1 MIATL
6 ESKAASV
13 TGEDLLGFDVG
24 HEVER
29 IAKVIRE
36 QTLGRLKRKGLVLGL
51 SGGIDSSVCA
61 GLAAKAVGPERVLGI
76 LMPENDSDP
85 ESERLGRL
93 VGETFGIEVIKED
106 VAPTLAAAGCYRRRE
121 EAVAAVVPE
130 FRPGDKFKLVLSD
143 LDANNPFRV
152 FYVVVQLSDGRQ
164 VKARLPLDAYQ
175 TIVAATNFKQRVRKM
190 IEYYHAD
197 RLRFAVIG
205 TPNRLE
211 FDQGFFVKGGDGL
224 ADIKPIAHLYKTQV
238 YRLADEL
245 GVPEEIRRRPPTTD
259 TYSLAQSQEEF
270 FFSVPYYQ
278 LDVCMAAKNRG
289 LKPEQVAEAARLTA
303 EQVERVYRDIDA
315 KRIATAYLHER
326 PLLVDAVTEVGY
338 KPR

>member
-6 ESKAASV
+6 EPTVPSV
-13 TGEDLLGFDVG
+13 SAEELLGFDPAAEVARVG
-24 HEVER
+24 K
-29 IAKVIRE
+29 ALRE
-36 QTLGRLKRKGLVLGL
+36 QVTGRLKRKGVVLGL

-61 GLAAKAVGPERVLGI
+61 GLAAKALGPGRVLGI

-93 VGETFGIEVIKED
+93 VGEAFGIEVIKED
-106 VAPTLAAAGCYRRRE
+106 VGPALAAAGCYTRRE
-121 EAVAAVVPE
+121 EAVASVVPE
-130 FRPGDKFKLVLSD
+130 FRPGDKFKIVLSE
-143 LDANNPFRV
+143 LEANNPFRV
-152 FYVVVQLSDGRQ
+152 FHVVVQLADGRQ
-164 VKARLPLDAYQ
+164 VKSRLPIDAYQ

-224 ADIKPIAHLYKTQV
+224 ADVKPIAHLYKTQV

-270 FFSVPYYQ
+270 YFSVPYHQ
-278 LDVCMAAKNRG
+278 LDLVMAAKNRG
-289 LKPEQVAEAARLTA
+289 LAADQVAEAARLTV

-315 KRIATAYLHER
+315 KRSATAYLHER
-326 PLLVDAVTEVGY
+326 PLLVEAVDEVGY
-338 KPR
+338 KR

>member
-6 ESKAASV
+6 SNETRFV
-13 TGEDLLGFDVG
+13 TADELLGFDAG
-24 HEVER
+24 QEADR
-29 IAKVIRE
+29 IAKAVRE
-36 QTLGRLKRKGLVLGL
+36 QTLGRLKRKGVVLGL

-61 GLAAKAVGPERVLGI
+61 GLAAKALGPGRVLGI

-93 VGETFGIEVIKED
+93 VGEAFGIEVIKED
-106 VAPTLAAAGCYRRRE
+106 VGPALAAAGCYTRRE
-121 EAVAAVVPE
+121 AAVASVVPE
-130 FRPGDKFKLVLSD
+130 FRPGDKFKLVLSE

-152 FYVVVQLSDGRQ
+152 FSVVVQFADGRQ
-164 VKARLPLDAYQ
+164 VKARLPIDAYQ

-190 IEYYHAD
+190 IEYFHAD
-197 RLRFAVIG
+197 RLRYGVIG

-224 ADIKPIAHLYKTQV
+224 ADVKPIAHLYKTQV

-245 GVPEEIRRRPPTTD
+245 GVPEEICRRPPTTD

-270 FFSVPYYQ
+270 FFSVPYHQ
-278 LDVCMAAKNRG
+278 LDLCMAAKNRG
-289 LKPEQVAEAARLTA
+289 FAPKQVGDAAGLTT
-303 EQVERVYRDIDA
+303 EQVERIYRDIDA
-315 KRIATAYLHER
+315 KRTATAYLHEK
-326 PLLVDAVTEVGY
+326 PVLVDAVGEVGY
-338 KPR
+338 RG